1 MSININGSDDPYYRY
16 KMDTIIILHGGQGN
30 GLFTII
36 NNVDKISNSINTPSE
51 ILIKYLSCHLN
62 SNYNDKKKSFTGHHS
77 YDFINT
83 GLFNYINSFV
93 ICTDCSIPELFYSL
107 NKKTVNSKC
116 SACGNIQE
124 LNYTTKIDN
133 KCIENISKYLIK
145 KSWNISKGNIILES
159 KYDEIYNS
167 INPFEN

>member
-1 MSININGSDDPYYRY
+1 MPLNINGSNDPYYRY
-16 KMDTIIILHGGQGN
+16 KMDDIIIIHGGQGN
-30 GLFTII
+30 GIFTIF
-36 NNVDKISNSINTPSE
+36 NNVDQISNSLNTPSE
-51 ILIKYLSCHLN
+51 ILIKYLSYHLN
-62 SNYNDKKKSFTGHHS
+62 SNYNDKKKSFTGHHTI
-77 YDFINT
+77 DFINS

-93 ICTDCSIPELFYSL
+93 ICTNCSIPELFYSL
-107 NKKTVNSKC
+107 DNKIINSKC
-116 SACGNIQE
+116 SACGSNQ
-124 LNYTTKIDN
+124 NFNFNTKIDN